1 MEPSGNRDSKTTRE
15 YLGARPR
22 TRGGATVAG
31 IRVASVKRPISVVWV
46 IVAGGGWLR
55 ARPHR
60 ETVPTRLNHGTSTR
74 FHVSCEN
81 MAASDD
87 EPMHLYEVFQ
97 NCFNKIANKQSG
109 ECASSAVPC
118 LSSRTGYLAPR
129 VARVEA
135 ESDGRLSLRLCLCL
149 RCVQCLTR
157 CDVRIVVRRRLVP
170 ADRVRDRAE
179 NRRVGPSCRRR
190 PPGLSPLCVLVRLS
204 VPWTVLPRRRGTS
217 GGEQR
222 LSASCSPRSGLPSS
236 QRHDFPS
243 VGAGILPRPRPRVRR
258 GVAPGCE

>member
-1 MEPSGNRDSKTTRE
+1 MHIFVFAVCRIEVVGTVVDRCTSKAARQQRR
-15 YLGARPR
+15 GARSR
-22 TRGGATVAG
+22 MRRGASGEG
-31 IRVASVKRPISVVWV
+31 IRAASVKRRSSVVWV

-118 LSSRTGYLAPR
+118 LTSRTGYLAP
-129 VARVEA
+129 
-135 ESDGRLSLRLCLCL
+135 C
-149 RCVQCLTR
+149 
-157 CDVRIVVRRRLVP
+157 
-170 ADRVRDRAE
+170 
-179 NRRVGPSCRRR
+179 
-190 PPGLSPLCVLVRLS
+190 
-204 VPWTVLPRRRGTS
+204 
-217 GGEQR
+217 
-222 LSASCSPRSGLPSS
+222 
-236 QRHDFPS
+236 
-243 VGAGILPRPRPRVRR
+243 
-258 GVAPGCE
+258 VAPGGG